1 MSRIIQ
7 PDEFCNSFRP
17 RLILPHYQYDEI
29 KHCHV
34 NGYEEVLHIND
45 HFRLIRA

>member
-29 KHCHV
+29 QHRHA